1 MPSKLLATFVA
12 LFAIASA
19 APQALPTP
27 TVIALPPTFPLPTS
41 DWVTQIQPTVKLAG
55 SPLHGKLINAAE
67 GSFFI
72 GKEPTTTCID
82 TAPCATFSYKTTIAF
97 SQNNGWGNLSVAAP
111 GGQFVYV
118 LPTGEFEYT
127 APGAPAPTGAFNKG
141 FLRAENFPPTGA
153 IYASISFRGGGWL
166 ACPTGEEDVYRVFA
180 AAFATASGC
189 TAFEM
194 HADEISDRSPQAYAF
209 SA

>member
-1 MPSKLLATFVA
+1 MSSKLLATFVT
-12 LFAIASA
+12 LFALASA

-27 TVIALPPTFPLPTS
+27 TVIAPPPTITFPTS
-41 DWVTQIQPTVKLAG
+41 DWITQCQPTVKLAG

-82 TAPCATFSYKTTIAF
+82 TAPCATFSNKTTIAF

-118 LPTGEFEYT
+118 LLTGEFEYT
-127 APGAPAPTGAFNKG
+127 APGASAPSGALITEFIRG
-141 FLRAENFPPTGA
+141 EYWLPTGA
-153 IYASISFRGGGWL
+153 IYAAITFGGGLWL
-166 ACPTGEEDVYRVFA
+166 ACPTGEGDVYRVFA
-180 AAFATASGC
+180 AAYATGSGC

-194 HADEISDRSPQAYAF
+194 HADETSDQSPQAYAF
-209 SA
+209 SV